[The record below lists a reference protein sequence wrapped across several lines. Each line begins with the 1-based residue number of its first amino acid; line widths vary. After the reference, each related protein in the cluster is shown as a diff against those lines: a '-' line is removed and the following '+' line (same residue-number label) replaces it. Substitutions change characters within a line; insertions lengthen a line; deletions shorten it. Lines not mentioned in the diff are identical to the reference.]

1 VTGQW
6 KGKVGLEILDSGGR
20 TGNERGKG
28 WRRRRRWKE
37 DGVEPHGPEKLQVAR
52 DLIAGK

>member
-1 VTGQW
+1 MTGQW

-52 DLIAGK
+52 DLIAGE